1 MKTILSFIIV
11 LLAALFSNSFS
22 QVNFSSS
29 NLPIIVINTNG
40 QEIIDE
46 PKIMADM
53 GIIYNGEGERN
64 NLIDEFNHYNGKIGI
79 EIRGSSSQQFPKK
92 SYAVE
97 TRIDEE
103 EDLDVS
109 LLGMPEEAD
118 WVLYAPYSDKSLI
131 RNALIY
137 KLSNE
142 INKYTTKSKFVELVL
157 NGEYMGVYV
166 FMEKIKRDK
175 NRVNIKKCESK
186 DTTGTALTGGYLI
199 KIDKRDGAN
208 TQGWESSFSPFPGA
222 WQKVFYQYD
231 YPKETNIMPQQI
243 NYIQNFI
250 YNFESNM
257 YAGSYKDSFE
267 GYYDIIDIDTFV
279 DYLLLNEFPRNVD
292 AYRLSTFMYK
302 DRDDINPLLKMGPIW
317 DFNLAFGNVN
327 YHDAW
332 NHEGL
337 QLNIP
342 IPEDNFQTPF
352 WWKKLLDDP
361 IFFNK
366 IAKRWSEVKS
376 NVFSKERIFSIVD
389 SLTTHVDEARIRNFQ
404 KWNVIGTYV
413 WPNYFIG
420 ATYELEVSYLKSW
433 IRYRWDW
440 FDEFFSAN
448 YSTIDWKTSQEVEI
462 NIDVNEERI
471 VSPQDFFSYTENI
484 DSFQITANDEKLLI
498 IKEDDSFKIS
508 SSVSGEYKIK
518 VEGWYLDKRTE
529 LSPSYNVSVG
539 VTNVEENALTLEFS
553 LKQNYPN
560 PFNPT
565 TKIKFTLPN
574 VGDENFRPRQ
584 TQLIVYDVLGR
595 EIKTLINK
603 PLQPGEYEID
613 FDATGLPSGVYF
625 YRLTSGRFNQ
635 TKKMVLLR

>member
-1 MKTILSFIIV
+1 MKTLVV
-11 LLAALFSNSFS
+11 LVIALLTLPYADLFS
-22 QVNFSSS
+22 QVNFTSS

-40 QEIIDE
+40 QEIVDE

-53 GIIYNGEGERN
+53 GIIYNGEGKLN
-64 NLIDEFNHYNGKIGI
+64 NLLDEFNHYNGKIGI

-142 INKYTTKSKFVELVL
+142 INRYTTKSKFVELVL

-199 KIDKRDGAN
+199 KIDKQDGAN
-208 TQGWESSFSPFPGA
+208 TQGWESSFAPYNGA

-250 YNFESNM
+250 FNFESNL
-257 YAGSYKDSFE
+257 YSNNYTDPFL
-267 GYYDIIDIDTFV
+267 GYYDIIDIDTFI
-279 DYLLLNEFPRNVD
+279 DYSLLNEFPRNVD

-332 NHEGL
+332 NHDGL
-337 QLNIP
+337 QVSVP
-342 IPEDNFQTPF
+342 IPEDHFQSPF
-352 WWKKLLDDP
+352 WWKKLYDDP
-361 IFFNK
+361 VFFNK
-366 IAKRWSEVKS
+366 IAKRWNEIKLTT
-376 NVFSKERIFSIVD
+376 FSKERIFSIID
-389 SLTTHVDEARIRNFQ
+389 SLTTHLEEARIRNFQ
-404 KWNVIGTYV
+404 RWNVIGTYV
-413 WPNYFIG
+413 WPNYYIG

-448 YSTIDWKTSQEVEI
+448 YSTIDWKIPEEVEI
-462 NIDVNEERI
+462 NIDVNEEKI

-484 DSFQITANDEKLLI
+484 DSFKIDANDERLNI
-498 IKEDDSFKIS
+498 IKEAGGFKIS
-508 SSVSGEYKIK
+508 SSIIGTYKIK
-518 VEGWYLDKRTE
+518 IEGWYSDKRTE
-529 LSPSYNVSVG
+529 LSPSYLVNVG
-539 VTNVEENALTLEFS
+539 ITNVEENILPFKFS
-553 LKQNYPN
+553 LNQNYPN

-565 TKIKFTLPN
+565 TRIKYQVASIEN
-574 VGDENFRPRQ
+574 VSFK
-584 TQLIVYDVLGR
+584 VYDVLGR

-603 PLQPGEYEID
+603 QLQPGEYEIE
-613 FDATGLPSGVYF
+613 FDATGLPSGVYL
-625 YRLTSGRFNQ
+625 YRLNCGSLNQ